1 MKKSTKS
8 LLRIVIS
15 IVYIVWGISS
25 PLALLESILALNLSA
40 ILSAALGVLML
51 VAGVFGLLGI
61 RRSRARVFGIVIFV
75 LAVLSV
81 ISVFSSFSLGALV
94 QPLVSA
100 VLALLFITC
109 I

>member
-15 IVYIVWGISS
+15 IVYIVWGIAS

-51 VAGVFGLLGI
+51 LAGIFGLLGI
-61 RRSRARVFGIVIFV
+61 KRSRARVFGIVIFV

-100 VLALLFITC
+100 VLAWLFITC

>member
-75 LAVLSV
+75 LAVLSA

-100 VLALLFITC
+100 VLAWLFITC